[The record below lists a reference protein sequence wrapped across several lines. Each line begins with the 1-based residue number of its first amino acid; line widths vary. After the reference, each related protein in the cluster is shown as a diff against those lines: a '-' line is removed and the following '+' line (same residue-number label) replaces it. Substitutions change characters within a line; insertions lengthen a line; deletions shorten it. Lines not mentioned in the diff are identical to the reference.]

1 MLNIIL
7 NTATVIGILVMIF
20 TLLIG
25 LSVLFLW
32 IVGRYFERQIKD
44 KYPED
49 KEDVYQMYCD
59 KEGEISWGEV
69 RP

>member
-1 MLNIIL
+1 MEIIK
-7 NTATVIGILVMIF
+7 NTATVIGILVMLF
-20 TLLIG
+20 TLLVG
-25 LSVLFLW
+25 LSIVFLW
-32 IVGRYFERQIKD
+32 ILGRYFEKQIKD
-44 KYPED
+44 KYSES